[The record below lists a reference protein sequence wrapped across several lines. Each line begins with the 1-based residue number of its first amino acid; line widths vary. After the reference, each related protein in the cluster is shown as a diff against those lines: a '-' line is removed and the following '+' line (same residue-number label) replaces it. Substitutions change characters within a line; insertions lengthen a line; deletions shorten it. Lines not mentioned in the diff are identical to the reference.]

1 MTLPL
6 PKIKEIDMRKASG
19 EVSLV
24 APVNDNINQIRND
37 LNIAY
42 SILKKDDG
50 PSNELNV
57 SLKCDIHTDDKADPK
72 TAGKLKANVEIV
84 YQVVLNDTFNPDNID
99 DVMLVVWPYLRS
111 GALHQMQLLGLGFV
125 GDELPYDVWRTK
137 PENANTSE

>member
-57 SLKCDIHTDDKADPK
+57 SLECDIHTDDKADPK

-99 DVMLVVWPYLRS
+99 DVMLVVWPYLRLA
-111 GALHQMQLLGLGFV
+111 ALHQMQLLGLGFV

-137 PENANTSE
+137 PENASTSE